1 MGGLDAPTSTFTSW
15 FVGDG
20 EVEWGLPFWER
31 IGHMRLK
38 QISFSLGTLI
48 MTIAAAGGVFSPA
61 GEYNDVVRS
70 LLAVGVVL
78 GATYVVR
85 WWVLPPRRRTEAI
98 MLVAGTDVIIALACM
113 SHPDPALGIAGTSVF
128 LVVSMLAAFYC
139 APAVH
144 ALHAVFAAIVMCAI
158 VIRMADEPGPG
169 HLALAVSKGVAPVAL
184 VLFVLPMAQFMFWR
198 LGSDAM
204 VAQHDPLTRLVNR
217 RGLARFAPRLHCT
230 TGRVAMI
237 MIDVDEFKR
246 INDTRG
252 HQLGDLVLMQIAN
265 RIADVAAR
273 AEVAGRSTIAA
284 RIGGEEFVVVLD
296 GDIDD
301 GCRIAADL
309 CRDVHAHAT
318 PPVTISVGV
327 AGAPAASWNLHDLLR
342 DADLAMYEAKRQGGN
357 RFICSPQYP
366 SRHRPTGQWPAPSLP
381 HGVSNPW

>member
-1 MGGLDAPTSTFTSW
+1 
-15 FVGDG
+15 
-20 EVEWGLPFWER
+20 
-31 IGHMRLK
+31 MRLK

-169 HLALAVSKGVAPVAL
+169 TWRWRCRRAL
-184 VLFVLPMAQFMFWR
+184 
-198 LGSDAM
+198 
-204 VAQHDPLTRLVNR
+204 
-217 RGLARFAPRLHCT
+217 PRLLSCCSCS
-230 TGRVAMI
+230 RW
-237 MIDVDEFKR
+237 
-246 INDTRG
+246 
-252 HQLGDLVLMQIAN
+252 
-265 RIADVAAR
+265 
-273 AEVAGRSTIAA
+273 RSSCS
-284 RIGGEEFVVVLD
+284 GVWG
-296 GDIDD
+296 
-301 GCRIAADL
+301 
-309 CRDVHAHAT
+309 AT
-318 PPVTISVGV
+318 PWSHNMI
-327 AGAPAASWNLHDLLR
+327 R
-342 DADLAMYEAKRQGGN
+342 
-357 RFICSPQYP
+357 
-366 SRHRPTGQWPAPSLP
+366 
-381 HGVSNPW
+381 